1 MLQVLTYS
9 YIYAL
14 NGWLLLCPEWLCFD
28 WSMGCI
34 PLIESL
40 EPRLLVVGL
49 FWMTFI
55 VLLWRSLS
63 TPSGKDQWYE
73 HSNSPIQSAFNFL

>member
-1 MLQVLTYS
+1 MLQVLSYS

-40 EPRLLVVGL
+40 EPRLLAVGL

-55 VLLWRSLS
+55 ALLWRSLS
-63 TPSGKDQWYE
+63 IPSGKDQRYE
-73 HSNSPIQSAFNFL
+73 HLPIQSAFTSI